1 MEAHDEACKWAKIN
15 RHIIATRLVDQL
27 NAECT
32 QFLLDIT
39 HNNVVQLSEVRIVH
53 ISNLEMM
60 IHSSLSH
67 DHCMQEQSLRDAGVD
82 EQEDDDAGVYFL
94 HRKGAAP
101 TDKGPVLIPGS
112 RGAYSYLVLPNSN
125 NNNTAKSGWSLAH
138 GAGRRLARNTARIGG
153 KAQHPNAKELLITDL
168 QSRVICDDKGLLYE
182 ERPEAYKDAACV
194 VADLVS
200 SGLCQVIA
208 VMKPILTYK
217 MRDMY
222 DHKKL

>member
-1 MEAHDEACKWAKIN
+1 
-15 RHIIATRLVDQL
+15 
-27 NAECT
+27 
-32 QFLLDIT
+32 
-39 HNNVVQLSEVRIVH
+39 
-53 ISNLEMM
+53 
-60 IHSSLSH
+60 
-67 DHCMQEQSLRDAGVD
+67 MQEQSLRDAGVD
-82 EQEDDDAGVYFL
+82 EQEEDAGVYFL

-101 TDKGPVLIPGS
+101 TDKGPVLLPGS
-112 RGAYSYLVLPNSN
+112 RGAYSYLVLPNL
-125 NNNTAKSGWSLAH
+125 NNTAKSGWSLAH
-138 GAGRRLARNTARIGG
+138 GAGRRLARNAARLGG

-222 DHKKL
+222 DHK